1 MRKEVYVQPW
11 LRKIVRKNAFGV
23 YFAFKSMEQGPSFR
37 VTVPKFPTKD
47 PNHRIL
53 ARQKILGPFVMRV
66 ATFFPFQTTYYLN
79 GIDAYEHEPTCTQ
92 SSGPAECAGMIRC
105 DTRIWGDA
113 AQSVIGQSGRHGW
126 GGNTGASAMPYR
138 SDACFFILFQVPFFG
153 STRAAEHSSVPTA
166 KSCSR
171 RAQGE
176 ADPKRIDAFCWST
189 VPLGLNWLRKG
200 NASTTQIRPSD
211 DVV

>member
-1 MRKEVYVQPW
+1 VVAGRCG
-11 LRKIVRKNAFGV
+11 A
-23 YFAFKSMEQGPSFR
+23 APSS
-37 VTVPKFPTKD
+37 
-47 PNHRIL
+47 L
-53 ARQKILGPFVMRV
+53 
-66 ATFFPFQTTYYLN
+66 

-92 SSGPAECAGMIRC
+92 SSGPTECAGMIRC

-171 RAQGE
+171 RAQG
-176 ADPKRIDAFCWST
+176 ASRPAGTLPVRH
-189 VPLGLNWLRKG
+189 LRRFQ
-200 NASTTQIRPSD
+200 AAP
-211 DVV
+211 